1 MEIKE
6 VLEQV
11 GIEGKKADVYLACL
25 EMGGA
30 TAYLIAKKTCLKRPT
45 TYDII
50 NQLKKEGLVHKALKG
65 HIKYYS
71 PADPEVLL
79 VKAKERETKIR
90 SIMGGLQNLYNSP
103 KIKPFIKYFEG
114 KEGIKEMY
122 EDSLRSLKKGD
133 EILSYVGEDV
143 YKDMPEYLDSYIQRR
158 VEKNIR
164 IRGIYKESILGKKY
178 MDKNQEQLREVKLL
192 PAKDFPLSNEIDIYK
207 NKVTIANYGTEMFG
221 MLIESEE
228 IARAQ
233 KAIFE
238 LAWRGASQISGN

>member
-1 MEIKE
+1 
-6 VLEQV
+6 
-11 GIEGKKADVYLACL
+11 
-25 EMGGA
+25 
-30 TAYLIAKKTCLKRPT
+30 
-45 TYDII
+45 
-50 NQLKKEGLVHKALKG
+50 
-65 HIKYYS
+65 
-71 PADPEVLL
+71 
-79 VKAKERETKIR
+79 
-90 SIMGGLQNLYNSP
+90 MGGLQNLYNSP

-192 PAKDFPLSNEIDIYK
+192 PAKDFLHLLS
-207 NKVTIANYGTEMFG
+207 
-221 MLIESEE
+221 
-228 IARAQ
+228 
-233 KAIFE
+233 
-238 LAWRGASQISGN
+238 

>member
-50 NQLKKEGLVHKALKG
+50 NQLMKEGLVHKALKG

-114 KEGIKEMY
+114 KEGIKEMAK
-122 EDSLRSLKKGD
+122 EKGAWAYI
-133 EILSYVGEDV
+133 EKPYVLDKIKAVPEV
-143 YKDMPEYLDSYIQRR
+143 YRTLIPEYVKDYVSL
-158 VEKNIR
+158 
-164 IRGIYKESILGKKY
+164 
-178 MDKNQEQLREVKLL
+178 NQFA
-192 PAKDFPLSNEIDIYK
+192 P
-207 NKVTIANYGTEMFG
+207 
-221 MLIESEE
+221 
-228 IARAQ
+228 
-233 KAIFE
+233 
-238 LAWRGASQISGN
+238 

>member
-1 MEIKE
+1 
-6 VLEQV
+6 
-11 GIEGKKADVYLACL
+11 
-25 EMGGA
+25 
-30 TAYLIAKKTCLKRPT
+30 
-45 TYDII
+45 
-50 NQLKKEGLVHKALKG
+50 
-65 HIKYYS
+65 
-71 PADPEVLL
+71 
-79 VKAKERETKIR
+79 
-90 SIMGGLQNLYNSP
+90 
-103 KIKPFIKYFEG
+103 
-114 KEGIKEMY
+114 
-122 EDSLRSLKKGD
+122 
-133 EILSYVGEDV
+133 
-143 YKDMPEYLDSYIQRR
+143 